1 MGLILAR
8 SFQIFFEVLSFIVII
23 DVLMSY
29 FLSPYNS
36 VRAFFDRLVEPLLN
50 PIRRV
55 MPSLA
60 GIDFS
65 PLVLIILLSVLESV
79 LVSLVSGL

>member
-23 DVLMSY
+23 DVFMSY
-29 FLSPYNS
+29 FLSPNNS
-36 VRAFFDRLVEPLLN
+36 IRAFFDRLVEPLLS

-55 MPSLA
+55 MPSIA
-60 GIDFS
+60 GLDFS
-65 PLVLIILLSVLESV
+65 PIVLIILLSVLESV